1 MERVAPVYSLGYEGI
16 SLDHYVDQLKSHN
29 ITMVVDV
36 RETPWSYKKGF
47 SKKPLS
53 DRLKQEGIDYVHLK
67 SAGNPSKYRKQGLP
81 HEEVISLYRK
91 HLDSD
96 PSCLT
101 EIDALILTAAP
112 SGGVCLLC
120 FERKP
125 RDCHRK
131 VILDKLTERNT
142 WLVVR
147 HLGEAH

>member
-1 MERVAPVYSLGYEGI
+1 MKKVVSVYSLGYEGI
-16 SLDHYVDQLKSHN
+16 TLDDYVEHLKSHN

-53 DRLKQEGIDYVHLK
+53 ERLKQEGIGYAHVK
-67 SAGNPSKYRKQGLP
+67 SAGNPSKNRKLGLP
-81 HEEVISLYRK
+81 QEEVISLYRK
-91 HLDSD
+91 HLESD
-96 PSCLT
+96 PSCLA
-101 EIDALILTAAP
+101 EIDALILTAEP

-125 RDCHRK
+125 HDCHRK
-131 VILDKLTERNT
+131 VILDKLLDRNAR
-142 WLVVR
+142 LVVR